1 MMPVLWNSKTAP
13 CARLSNILREVQK
26 VRCEEIKLNK
36 KEQCILLAEARTRNI
51 SIEIVILLFA
61 PFRRSV
67 LFWKRAGKDTL
78 SVFLRQYLFLR
89 LRTSHMCQVFI
100 YFQERER

>member
-1 MMPVLWNSKTAP
+1 MPVFWNSETSP
-13 CARLSNILREVQK
+13 CARLLNIFREVQK

-51 SIEIVILLFA
+51 GLEIVILLFV

-67 LFWKRAGKDTL
+67 LSWKTAGNDTL

-100 YFQERER
+100 CFQERER